1 MKTRFLRTMLCVLIL
16 FSAFTASGQPVMN
29 SPLLGATNYTVSVT
43 ATPDDNADDTQIVQ
57 AALNLVHARG
67 GGEVVFTRPG
77 VYNYTAIYC
86 TGGAVP
92 TAPNTTLNSALVI
105 YDNTTIRSVPGVI
118 HKLGVTKDDSRC
130 YLLRNADPTNGNS
143 NIVIDGGYW
152 FGGGIVAE
160 ATSADGTHVTIPG
173 DYASRLGA
181 GVPFSVSD
189 ATAKTTYTST
199 GASYSSGSTTVTVAS
214 GAKAGGFQSSWQ
226 AADTQ
231 QPAIATINSGTDT
244 ITLTGDWT
252 PYITNGST
260 GYIYGNSDTNSNKVY
275 TVSSVSYANPTTT
288 VVFSTD
294 IPGTVGTSTKGNYAP
309 VYNRLW
315 PADMI
320 RLENVDNLIIRNTK
334 AGGVDKFAWQF
345 IKVTNAMLSNN
356 WFDNGSDGFH
366 INGGCQRFTIR
377 DVRGRTL
384 DNMVALVCDEV
395 WYRPQFPTL
404 KGNITNI
411 LVDGLFLDSG
421 KTCLEPVRC
430 SGTSTTT
437 IAGVTLR
444 NLYGTV
450 GLSNGIRIG
459 DDISGT
465 YGNLDGC
472 TMKDFLIDGVAF
484 SLPSGTAVV
493 NLSGYNVK
501 NVIVR
506 NIRLLAANN
515 IAVQVASASGFTTAT
530 DVESLIIDGIQSQ
543 VDSTVRV
550 IQIDA
555 TVDYFSL
562 ANSFIRLGVSGTGL
576 QVTNTSSTQG
586 QIKYGSIS
594 NTQFVGNN
602 ATGGNVAIGFRNTTL
617 RSKVNISE
625 THFRQVGAG
634 AMYGFQ
640 VSGPAEASLDGCQF
654 DLNSSCI
661 GVYNNNAA
669 TAFRLSGGSLKFD
682 KNANNNY
689 KDDSMIVH
697 GSGSISPN
705 NPGFTQDMNS
715 GNFAAV
721 SAPADGDVF
730 YNTGAYA
737 AGSGGAPGPGLMIYD
752 GNGTFW
758 RAVTP
763 PKPVAVTS
771 TGTTVISAY
780 HSGMTFTNAGGSSVT
795 TTYTLPAAKIGM
807 TLSFIN
813 ASGNTTTLNRAG
825 SDTMQNPTTGATTAT
840 TMTTTDTGG
849 TITLKCTSAGIWS
862 IVDKQG
868 TFTMVLPKYEQ
879 QQLFDFG
886 TVFDSRRLAA

>member
-1 MKTRFLRTMLCVLIL
+1 MRYLVCLIL
-16 FSAFTASGQPVMN
+16 AVFSMMGTTHSYQPGSGPGVSVGTKN
-29 SPLLGATNYTVSVT
+29 FVVDVSKYGAVGDGAT
-43 ATPDDNADDTQIVQ
+43 DNALAFQ
-57 AALNLVHARG
+57 AAYNAVRDAG
-67 GGEVVFTRPG
+67 GGKVTVTYPGTYVVTG
-77 VYNYTAIYC
+77 LLTS
-86 TGGAVP
+86 GGASP
-92 TAPNTTLNSALVI
+92 TSPNTTLNSALVV
-105 YDNTTIRSVPGVI
+105 YSGTYLECVPGVI
-118 HKLGVTKDDSRC
+118 IKLGLVKDDSRC
-130 YLLRNADPTNGNS
+130 YLLRNSDPTGGNTD
-143 NIVIDGGYW
+143 IVIDGGYW
-152 FGGGIVAE
+152 FGGGIIAE
-160 ATSADGTHVTIPG
+160 ATSADSTHVTIPG

-181 GVPFSVSD
+181 GATFSVSD
-189 ATAKTTYTST
+189 ATAKTSYTST
-199 GASYSSGSTTVTVAS
+199 GASFSSGSTTVTVAS

-226 AADTQ
+226 AANTQ
-231 QPAIATINSGTDT
+231 QPAIATVNSGTDT

-252 PYITNGST
+252 SYIANGST

-288 VVFSTD
+288 VIFSTD
-294 IPGTVGTSTKGNYAP
+294 LPGTVGSGTKGNYAP
-309 VYNRLW
+309 VYNSLW

-320 RLENVDNLIIRNTK
+320 RLENVDNLVIRNTK
-334 AGGVDKFAWQF
+334 SGGVDKFAWQF
-345 IKVTNAMLSNN
+345 IKVTNATLSNN
-356 WFDNGSDGFH
+356 WIDNGSDGFH
-366 INGGCQRFTIR
+366 LNGGCQRFTIR

-384 DNMVALVCDEV
+384 DNMVAMVCDEM

-404 KGNITNI
+404 KGNITNV
-411 LVDGLFLDSG
+411 LVDGLFLESG

-459 DDISGT
+459 DDISAT

-484 SLPSGTAVV
+484 SLPNGTAVV

-501 NVIVR
+501 NVVIR

-555 TVDYFSL
+555 IVDYFSL
-562 ANSFIRLGVSGTGL
+562 SNSFIRLGVSGTGL

-602 ATGGNVAIGFRNTTL
+602 STGGNVAIGFLNNTL

-625 THFRQVGAG
+625 SHFRQVGAG

-640 VSGPAEASLDGCQF
+640 VSGPAESSLDGCQF
-654 DLNSSCI
+654 DFNSSCI

-682 KNANNNY
+682 KNGNNVYN
-689 KDDSMIVH
+689 DDSMIVH
-697 GSGSISPN
+697 GSGSVSPN

-721 SAPADGDVF
+721 SAPTDGDVF
-730 YNTGAYA
+730 YNTGTFSY
-737 AGSGGAPGPGLMIYD
+737 SGKSPGPGLMRY
-752 GNGTFW
+752 NGTFW
-758 RAVTP
+758 VRVTGSP
-763 PKPVAVTS
+763 IIRPETGDQTLFASHSTTHFTNTGASGTITLTLPVATVGQEFTFTRTAAQTLRVDPSASETCALPS
-771 TGTTVISAY
+771 TGVQGAAGKYLSA
-780 HSGMTFTNAGGSSVT
+780 N
-795 TTYTLPAAKIGM
+795 
-807 TLSFIN
+807 
-813 ASGNTTTLNRAG
+813 
-825 SDTMQNPTTGATTAT
+825 TTGATVKLVCVKAGEWAVEGFSGTWTAE
-840 TMTTTDTGG
+840 
-849 TITLKCTSAGIWS
+849 
-862 IVDKQG
+862 
-868 TFTMVLPKYEQ
+868 P
-879 QQLFDFG
+879 
-886 TVFDSRRLAA
+886 